1 MMMKPEESNK
11 DNKESNEENKE
22 SEDVSNWDEKEVE

>member
-22 SEDVSNWDEKEVE
+22 SEEVSNWDEKEVE

>member
-22 SEDVSNWDEKEVE
+22 LEEVSNWDEKEVE